1 MGQQA
6 EAQYSDGVI
15 ETVEQPLEQ
24 RQHTV
29 QRATRRRAA
38 TGAGLKAFGRWLWP
52 LADAPKGIAALD
64 GLRAVAAL
72 SIVAFHTLLYM
83 QFEYT
88 PFSHAIGGIWYNL
101 ASGVPLFF
109 VLSGFLL
116 FLPYARSMLYGKSFP
131 STWGFYQRRALR
143 ILPAYYVCLFIVA
156 PFRAPSPI
164 RPLWQNIGVH
174 LLFIHD
180 DFPLYNRDLNGP
192 FWTLAVE
199 WQFYILL
206 PLIAFGLARLVG
218 ASRSLPRLIGWLIAL
233 IIGIE
238 LLRVLDAWLMIGLP
252 MNASSDTLVS
262 GIQRTF
268 VLITMGMQ
276 GKYLEIFAVG
286 MLCSALYVWSVEH
299 KQLGEGLRRRLGY
312 GLLMMGVGF
321 GVLSILDDA
330 AAAAL
335 FTPGL
340 VWGPDIILYPL
351 ITGLAYG
358 ALLLGVL
365 WGGGWLRTLLETP
378 LLRFLGFMSFSL
390 YLWHLPIIHADIPL
404 FAPLS
409 LPLRLVGVF
418 VVSYLSYQLVE
429 RFFLRR
435 KGQLARERPEFAV
448 ASDSPA
454 ASPPANAAP
463 HSA

>member
-1 MGQQA
+1 LA
-6 EAQYSDGVI
+6 RLLA
-15 ETVEQPLEQ
+15 
-24 RQHTV
+24 
-29 QRATRRRAA
+29 
-38 TGAGLKAFGRWLWP
+38 GAKAFGRWLWP

-88 PFSHAIGGIWYNL
+88 PLSHAIGGVWYNL

-116 FLPYARSMLYGKSFP
+116 FLPYARSMLYGKQFP
-131 STWGFYQRRALR
+131 SAWRFYQKRALR
-143 ILPAYYVCLFIVA
+143 ILPAYYVCLFVVA
-156 PFRAPSPI
+156 PFRAFSPI
-164 RPLWQNIGVH
+164 RPLWLNVGIH
-174 LLFIHD
+174 MLFLHD

-206 PLIAFGLARLVG
+206 PLIALGLARLVA
-218 ASRSLPRLIGWLIAL
+218 ASRSLPRLIGWLGAF
-233 IIGIE
+233 IGGVE
-238 LLRVLDAWLMIGLP
+238 LLRALDAQLMIHLP
-252 MNASSDTLVS
+252 TNASSDTLTS
-262 GIQRTF
+262 GIQREF
-268 VLITMGMQ
+268 VLVTMGMQ

-286 MLCSALYVWSVEH
+286 MLCSALYVWSVEQR
-299 KQLGEGLRRRLGY
+299 QLGERLRRRLGY
-312 GLLMMGVGF
+312 GVLALGVIF

-330 AAAAL
+330 ASAAL
-335 FTPGL
+335 FTPGQ
-340 VWGPDIILYPL
+340 VWGPEILLYPL

-358 ALLLGVL
+358 GLLLGML
-365 WGGGWLRTLLETP
+365 WAGGWLRALFETR
-378 LLRFLGFMSFSL
+378 LLRLLGLMSFSI
-390 YLWHLPIIHADIPL
+390 YLWHLPILHADIPI

-409 LPLRLVGVF
+409 LPWRLVCVF

-429 RFFLRR
+429 RFFLSR
-435 KGQLARERPEFAV
+435 KRLVERGRPAFA
-448 ASDSPA
+448 APAPAYPAATSPA
-454 ASPPANAAP
+454 PAPATTAQATSGGR